1 MQQAILDRPASSER
15 VVEPR
20 SGRRSTLGA
29 KDRTFGFMIA
39 LPAVLL
45 FLVIAIFPLVSSIG
59 TSLYDQSLLRP
70 ERTFVGLGNY
80 AAIWDEFF
88 ARLGTTLVFASLS
101 TVFPLVLGV
110 ALALLLNSR
119 MRGRNI
125 LRGALMLPWLLPGV
139 VVSFLWAWIFNDSYG
154 VVNHVLAVFGLP
166 EISMLGTPAGA
177 MAAVVIAKTWHSFP
191 WIMVV
196 ALAVLQTL
204 PSEQIEAATIDGAT
218 RVQRFRHISLPHIAG
233 PVALVAVLEFIY
245 NFGNFDTIFVMTGGG
260 RATRRRRSPS
270 ASTTSLS
277 AATNWARPL
286 RWAPSGSFCSRSSRA
301 DTCSSTDDWRSDAPQ
316 PRHR

>member
-1 MQQAILDRPASSER
+1 MQQAILDRPAESEQKA
-15 VVEPR
+15 VEPR

-45 FLVIAIFPLVSSIG
+45 FLVIAIFPLVSSIF
-59 TSLYDQSLLRP
+59 TSLFDQSLLRP
-70 ERTFVGLGNY
+70 ERTFVGLDNY
-80 AAIWDEFF
+80 AAVWDEFF

-101 TVFPLVLGV
+101 TIFPLVLGV
-110 ALALLLNSR
+110 ALALLLNAR

-154 VVNHVLAVFGLP
+154 VVNHVLSVFGLP
-166 EISMLGTPAGA
+166 EVSMLGTPTGA

-218 RVQRFRHISLPHIAG
+218 RAQRFRHISLPHIAG
-233 PVALVAVLEFIY
+233 PVTLVAVLEFIY

-260 RATRRRRSPS
+260 PGN
-270 ASTTSLS
+270 STTTLAVSLYDLAFGSYELGKAS
-277 AATNWARPL
+277 AMGTLWLVLLAIITTGYLFLNRRL
-286 RWAPSGSFCSRSSRA
+286 EK
-301 DTCSSTDDWRSDAPQ
+301 
-316 PRHR
+316 